1 MTRILRMDADFR
13 NQSSYPRL
21 SGQSAS
27 SAFYLAFVIAA
38 VALLLI
44 ASPAAAQEENR
55 AGLVIVHSDGSVT
68 TQCVAFAEPAISGA
82 DLLARSGLD
91 LAVEASSMGG
101 TICRIDGEGCDFP
114 QESCFCQCQGSP
126 CIYWSYWRRTE
137 GAWLY
142 SNAGAGNTTVNDG
155 AVEGWR
161 WGPGTVEQAEAP
173 PDLTFEEICASPPIA
188 TDDTEPAVGAT
199 EPVTSSTTPAAAPS
213 PDKPASQPAE
223 VAAVPTPTTSLLL
236 LLGVLAALPLA
247 ALALWWL
254 RRPRKGGGA

>member
-1 MTRILRMDADFR
+1 MISVA
-13 NQSSYPRL
+13 
-21 SGQSAS
+21 
-27 SAFYLAFVIAA
+27 
-38 VALLLI
+38 ALLL
-44 ASPAAAQEENR
+44 AVSPATAQEENR
-55 AGLVIVHSDGSVT
+55 AGLVIVHGDGSVA

-82 DLLARSGLD
+82 DLLARSGLE

-101 TICRIDGEGCDFP
+101 TICRIDGEGCGFP

-126 CIYWSYWRRTE
+126 CVYWSYWRRTE

-161 WGPGTVEQAEAP
+161 WGLGTVEKAEP
-173 PDLTFEEICASPPIA
+173 PPELTFEDIC
-188 TDDTEPAVGAT
+188 
-199 EPVTSSTTPAAAPS
+199 AAAPVVADDAEAGAGDPQPMTVTVAAS
-213 PDKPASQPAE
+213 PTSPAESAASPAVPLPEDPASQPAE
-223 VAAVPTPTTSLLL
+223 GAGAPTPTTALLL

-247 ALALWWL
+247 ALVLWLL